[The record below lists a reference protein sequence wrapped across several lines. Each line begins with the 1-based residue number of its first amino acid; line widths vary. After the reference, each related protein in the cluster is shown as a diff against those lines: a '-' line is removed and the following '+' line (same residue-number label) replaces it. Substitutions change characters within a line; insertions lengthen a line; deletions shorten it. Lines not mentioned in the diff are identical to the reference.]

1 MRAGQREQAQ
11 CQQAQWQGWRAS
23 STVIFVNEV
32 SFRRAIPGPDGP
44 AEGTPARRPHSVRR
58 TTTHDSV
65 RSDGLQ
71 GPVTLTAKGRDLYT
85 APDGTPATLREAGI
99 VAVASHPESV
109 LDSISAEPADGRL
122 RALVGKRASS
132 GFRRAVDE
140 ALPAER
146 GSGSV
151 YYQLLDDLPT
161 ALLVSGYATLAG
173 AARDLVWDM
182 GHHEGAQGLRRRALP
197 LQTVDMCSGW
207 VDGGVMVSGLE
218 EGIPPFFTG
227 TLAPGIGTDDPWAW
241 HPHQVLPAHAMRRR
255 RRLDVWAADDAA
267 DDATGHATGGATAYV
282 EAFFRDSYMGTDGVE
297 TVVHEYTVRA
307 VVDREAESF
316 RMCKA
321 GFGSLPWPECP
332 GALASAA
339 RLAGTPVAGLRQRV
353 RSDFTGV
360 GTCTHLNDTLRSLED
375 VTALVSVLQERRAG

>member
-1 MRAGQREQAQ
+1 MAAT
-11 CQQAQWQGWRAS
+11 
-23 STVIFVNEV
+23 TVIFVNEV
-32 SFRRAIPGPDGP
+32 PVRRAVPGPDGP
-44 AEGTPARRPHSVRR
+44 AEGTPARRAHSIRR

-65 RSDGLQ
+65 RADGMQ
-71 GPVTLTAKGRDLYT
+71 GPVTMIAVGRDLYT
-85 APDGTPATLREAGI
+85 APDSRAATLSEARLD
-99 VAVASHPESV
+99 VVTSHPENV
-109 LDSISAEPADGRL
+109 IASISADPADGRL
-122 RALVGKRASS
+122 PALVGARASS

-140 ALPAER
+140 LMPAER

-161 ALLVSGYATLAG
+161 ALLVSGYATLA
-173 AARDLVWDM
+173 AVHRDLVWDM
-182 GHHEGAQGLRRRALP
+182 SHREGVQGLRRRSIP

-218 EGIPPFFTG
+218 EGIPPFFAG
-227 TLAPGIGTDDPWAW
+227 TAAPGVGTDDPWAW
-241 HPHQVLPAHAMRRR
+241 HAHAATPAGAMRRR
-255 RRLDVWAADDAA
+255 RRLDVWAADE
-267 DDATGHATGGATAYV
+267 ATAGV

-307 VVDREAESF
+307 VVDRGTESF
-316 RMCKA
+316 RMCTA
-321 GFGSLPWPECP
+321 EFGSLPWPECP
-332 GALASAA
+332 GALASAG

-375 VTALVSVLQERRAG
+375 VTALANVLQERTGLRYTSMPG